1 MFNKILNYL
10 NDDKNIYKVF
20 FLIVVFLLV
29 VKLPPLLNT
38 DIQPWDEGMYATRV
52 LSILVNGDFLDQSS
66 HSVQKFYSG
75 SHPPLLIWLGYFSSL
90 VFGLNSVT
98 LKLIPFIFSLL
109 SILLLISIGRNL
121 FNPVTG
127 TTAALIFSGNI
138 IFNIFSKRFQFDIP
152 YTFFIL
158 LSFYLFLKYL
168 DTKKISYNILSGIVF
183 GLCLMVKILVGFYIP
198 IIIFIFYIFQ
208 RKKIGYKF
216 LDLFIF
222 TIIGVIIA
230 LPWHLYMLLHYGR
243 EFIDYFFTF
252 HIYDRAFFGVEHNT
266 KGSGFLYH
274 INYLLSIIPFSI
286 LIFISLLKD
295 FIKRKEINF
304 KKIFLI
310 VWFLTGLVIITLFKT
325 KLEVY
330 ILLILA
336 PGSIILAD
344 YVMQLSKSGSKEK
357 YTVFILTTLNIL
369 WSLSL
374 IFRNNLYYRNLYLNN
389 IFMISIIVVIA
400 YFIVFYIIKYL
411 SNKFA
416 IINFYYLFIYLFCI
430 SINIYYLIDV
440 PDWEN
445 AYKISTVKSTVEI
458 SGRKNIVYISSNYRA
473 NPQFSF
479 YFNGLNLGWKND
491 RYNYYLIDTK
501 IGVDSVKNILSNKF
515 GENESN
521 FIVEKD
527 NINRSEYIDSKY
539 FIPQNFKLIYSTKGY
554 ELYQK

>member
-20 FLIVVFLLV
+20 FLIVVFLFV
-29 VKLPPLLNT
+29 VKLPPLLT
-38 DIQPWDEGMYATRV
+38 SDIQPWDEGMYATRV
-52 LSILVNGDFLDQSS
+52 LSIFVNGDFLDQSS

-75 SHPPLLIWLGYFSSL
+75 SHPPLLIWIGYFCSL

-98 LKLIPFIFSLL
+98 LKLIPFILSLL
-109 SILLLISIGRNL
+109 SILLLILIGRNL
-121 FNPVTG
+121 FNPLTG
-127 TTAALIFSGNI
+127 ITAALIFSGNI
-138 IFNIFSKRFQFDIP
+138 IFNVFSKRFQFDIP

-158 LSFYLFLKYL
+158 LSFYLFFKYM
-168 DTKKISYNILSGIVF
+168 DNKKIAYNILGGIVF

-208 RKKIGYKF
+208 RKKIEYKF

-222 TIIGVIIA
+222 TLIGVIIA
-230 LPWHLYMLLHYGR
+230 LPWHLYMLLHYGK
-243 EFIDYFFTF
+243 EFMDYFFTF
-252 HIYDRAFFGVEHNT
+252 HIYDRAFIGVEHNT

-286 LIFISLLKD
+286 LIFISLVKD
-295 FIKRKEINF
+295 FIKLKELNY

-310 VWFLTGLVIITLFKT
+310 IWFLTGLVIITLFKT

-336 PGSIILAD
+336 PGSIMLAE
-344 YVMQLSKSGSKEK
+344 YLSRLNNADLKEK
-357 YTVFILTTLNIL
+357 IIVFILTTLNIL
-369 WSLSL
+369 WALSL
-374 IFRNNLYYRNLYLNN
+374 IFRNNLDYKN
-389 IFMISIIVVIA
+389 IFSQNIIIILFPVVITF
-400 YFIVFYIIKYL
+400 FIIFYIIKYL
-411 SNKFA
+411 SNKIT
-416 IINFYYLFIYLFCI
+416 IINFYYLFIFLFCI
-430 SINIYYLIDV
+430 SINIYYMFSV
-440 PDWEN
+440 PEWEN
-445 AYKISTVKSTVEI
+445 TYKISTIKSTIEN

-479 YFNGLNLGWKND
+479 YFCGLDLGWKSD
-491 RYNYYLIDTK
+491 KYNYYLIDTK
-501 IGVDSVKNILSNKF
+501 IGADSIKNILNNNFKD
-515 GENESN
+515 NEYN

-527 NINRSEYIDSKY
+527 NINRSEYLDSKN
-539 FIPQNFKLIYSTKGY
+539 FIPPNFKLIYSTKGY